1 MEELRSTEILDKEIR
16 EDARRKAEKIL
27 KEAEIDRYTAEVGAI
42 LYKKDGDKVK
52 ANDRIATWDSSH
64 LPIIAEDEQQQ
75 KAEYGR
81 RLEEYRYDRRAAVPL
96 EKERRLIAFIDHA
109 VQEALD
115 SWFARAG
122 TEKKL
127 AALRALAERYAPLV
141 PAGNLAAGYRGISE
155 KDVTALISDVFRS
168 TASVREFSEAEA
180 KQHGFSEGFLLR
192 SEDGSVFCRV
202 TCGELRDEILRNH
215 REELAVRL
223 FGADILT
230 ADRT

>member
-27 KEAEIDRYTAEVGAI
+27 KEAEIDCREIGQKTEA
-42 LYKKDGDKVK
+42 
-52 ANDRIATWDSSH
+52 RF
-64 LPIIAEDEQQQ
+64 AEDEQQQ

-141 PAGNLAAGYRGISE
+141 PAGNLAAGYRGIPE